1 MLSFITVVHVI
12 TCVLLVLVIL
22 LQSGKG
28 AEISAS
34 FSGSSQTVFGSSG
47 GANFFTR
54 FTQIAAAIFF
64 ATSLGLTVIAN
75 RAHKS
80 RFDSGT
86 VPAPATQSA
95 PAAPADAAAAAA
107 AAGAAPAPAPT
118 AMGGG
123 TTAAPEQGQA
133 TSGNAPAAPVPAK
146 VAKDPKAQQKSGQ

>member
-54 FTQIAAAIFF
+54 FTQVAAAIFF

-80 RFDSGT
+80 RFDSG
-86 VPAPATQSA
+86 VIPAAA
-95 PAAPADAAAAAA
+95 PAAQTAPVD
-107 AAGAAPAPAPT
+107 PAPAPT
-118 AMGGG
+118 AMGEG
-123 TTAAPEQGQA
+123 TT
-133 TSGNAPAAPVPAK
+133 TAPADTAPVPAK
-146 VAKDPKAQQKSGQ
+146 VAKDPKAQQKPAR